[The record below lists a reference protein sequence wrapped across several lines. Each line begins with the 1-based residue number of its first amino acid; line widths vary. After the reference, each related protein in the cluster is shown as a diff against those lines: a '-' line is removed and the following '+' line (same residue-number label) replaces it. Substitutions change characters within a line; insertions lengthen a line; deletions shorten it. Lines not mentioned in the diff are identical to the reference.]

1 MHLTVKKMVSFIAV
15 VYRNASRLQRLANDI
30 LDVTRIESGSLRL
43 NLEKFDLNQVI
54 SDIVDDYRSEIERSG
69 CDVKLVHEVQNKVIL
84 VEGDKNRLTQVISNQ
99 VGNAIKFTSQGS
111 ITVKSEIEKN
121 EIIRF
126 E

>member
-1 MHLTVKKMVSFIAV
+1 MAV
-15 VYRNASRLQRLANDI
+15 VYRNASRLQRLTNDI

-43 NLEKFDLNQVI
+43 NLENFDLNQVI
-54 SDIVDDYRSEIERSG
+54 SDIVDDYRSEIERSDS
-69 CDVKLVHEVQNKVIL
+69 DVKLVHEVQNKVIL

-99 VGNAIKFTSQGS
+99 VGNAIKFTSQDS

-121 EIIRF
+121 KIIRF